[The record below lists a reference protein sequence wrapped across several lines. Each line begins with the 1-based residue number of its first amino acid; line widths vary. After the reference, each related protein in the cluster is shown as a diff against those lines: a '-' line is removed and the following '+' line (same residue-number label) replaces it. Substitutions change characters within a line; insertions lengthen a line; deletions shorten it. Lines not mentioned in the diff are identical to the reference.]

1 MKSDDP
7 LPFPIISLRPDCVV
21 CDIIMKPQE
30 TKLLSVAKR
39 SGIKVHYGKH
49 MLDYQV
55 SFIADFIGAFKT

>member
-1 MKSDDP
+1 M
-7 LPFPIISLRPDCVV
+7 RPDCVV

-30 TKLLSVAKR
+30 TKLLSAAKR